1 MNPHTMTASEIAAQ
15 ATTAQI
21 INGIDRA
28 TQGLMTGT
36 QTAGWVA
43 LLAKL
48 NEALR
53 LQITPRTIQAPAR
66 RYATRHAGTGAEF
79 VSVQADGLAVYY
91 TSI

>member
-1 MNPHTMTASEIAAQ
+1 MNPHTMSVNEIAAQ
-15 ATTAQI
+15 ATTTQI
-21 INGIDRA
+21 IAGIDRA

-53 LQITPRTIQAPAR
+53 IQVTPRTIQAPA
-66 RYATRHAGTGAEF
+66 ATYRSRHASTRAEYIRTE
-79 VSVQADGLAVYY
+79 ANGLVAYRC
-91 TSI
+91 SI